1 MHFNLF
7 RQDMILRAIC
17 YMFICNT
24 HVCVQWKKKY
34 VHFLV
39 FKHQGWSKSACYRQ
53 WNTKMKLKYVKYTS
67 NKPNSDGIG
76 PLFSQYKV
84 EQLPLDTKMSVFRQN
99 SVNYCLKNNI
109 FRHKMIEA
117 SFLYNLISRMY
128 PIYHFCMMKWP

>member
-1 MHFNLF
+1 
-7 RQDMILRAIC
+7 
-17 YMFICNT
+17 
-24 HVCVQWKKKY
+24 
-34 VHFLV
+34 
-39 FKHQGWSKSACYRQ
+39 
-53 WNTKMKLKYVKYTS
+53 MKLKYVKYTS

-128 PIYHFCMMKWP
+128 PIYHFCMMK